1 MKAIHINIL
10 AILCFLLISQCGS
23 KTGSETLVEDEKAPV
38 DAVEEIPPSPR
49 KEAIGVA
56 NGINIVV
63 DYGSPAVK
71 GRKIWGG
78 LEDYGKVWRAGAN
91 ATTSVSFDKNAL
103 VNGESLEIGKY
114 ALFIIPGEDE
124 WTVIFNK
131 DWDEWGAF
139 AYDEAKDVLRIKTKP
154 IWAEEI
160 RERLEYKISDSSL
173 DFAWGKV
180 RLSLDIN
187 QDSQ

>member
-10 AILCFLLISQCGS
+10 AIICFLLISQCGS
-23 KTGSETLVEDEKAPV
+23 KTGSETLVE
-38 DAVEEIPPSPR
+38 EEEAQAEEAEVVPSPR
-49 KEAIGVA
+49 EEAKGVA

-63 DYGSPAVK
+63 DYGSPSVK
-71 GRKIWGG
+71 GRKIWGS

-91 ATTSVSFDKNAL
+91 ATTSVSFDKNPII
-103 VNGESLEIGKY
+103 NGESLEAGKY
-114 ALFIIPGEDE
+114 ALFIIPDEDE

-139 AYDEAKDVLRIKTKP
+139 AYDETKDVLRIKTRPTWVDEVK
-154 IWAEEI
+154 
-160 RERLEYKISDSSL
+160 ERLEYTISDSSL
-173 DFAWGKV
+173 EFAWEKA

-187 QDSQ
+187 QASQ

>member
-1 MKAIHINIL
+1 MKVIHINII
-10 AILCFLLISQCGS
+10 AVLCFLFISQCSS
-23 KTGSETLVEDEKAPV
+23 KTESEALVEDEEAP
-38 DAVEEIPPSPR
+38 AETVEEPPSPR
-49 KEAIGVA
+49 KESTGVA

-103 VNGESLEIGKY
+103 INGESLEAGKY
-114 ALFIIPGEDE
+114 ALFIIPEEDE
-124 WTVIFNK
+124 WMVIFNK

-154 IWAEEI
+154 IWAEEVQ
-160 RERLEYKISDSSL
+160 ERLEYKISESSL
-173 DFAWGKV
+173 DFAWEKV
-180 RLSLDIN
+180 RISLDVN

>member
-1 MKAIHINIL
+1 MKAIHINII
-10 AILCFLLISQCGS
+10 AVLCFLFISQCSS
-23 KTGSETLVEDEKAPV
+23 KTGSEALVEDEEAP
-38 DAVEEIPPSPR
+38 AETVEEPPSPR
-49 KEAIGVA
+49 KESTGVA

-71 GRKIWGG
+71 SRKIWGG

-103 VNGESLEIGKY
+103 INGESLEAGKY
-114 ALFIIPGEDE
+114 ALFIIPEEDE

-154 IWAEEI
+154 IWAEEVQ
-160 RERLEYKISDSSL
+160 ERLEYKISESSL
-173 DFAWGKV
+173 DFAWEKV
-180 RLSLDIN
+180 RISLDVN